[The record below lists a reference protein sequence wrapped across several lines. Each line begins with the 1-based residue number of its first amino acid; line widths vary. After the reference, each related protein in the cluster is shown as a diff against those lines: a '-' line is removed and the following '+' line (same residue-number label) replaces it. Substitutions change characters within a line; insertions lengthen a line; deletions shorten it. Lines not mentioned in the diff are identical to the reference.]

1 MSATQVHSDP
11 EKMRAFASEL
21 DKFAHDVKGEMER
34 MKYRLGRLGETWR
47 DDGFRDFVE
56 QFKAAEKNV
65 REFVAETE
73 HITPQL
79 KRDAEALDNLR
90 KVKL

>member
-1 MSATQVHSDP
+1 MSNSQVHGDP
-11 EKMRAFASEL
+11 EKMRAFAGEL
-21 DKFAHDVKGEMER
+21 DKFAHDVKSEMER

-47 DDGFRDFVE
+47 DRGFADFVE

-65 REFVAETE
+65 RDFVAETE
-73 HITPQL
+73 HVTPQL
-79 KRDAEALDNLR
+79 KRDAEALDNLL